1 MSYRT
6 LRVDGRVYQYSIG
19 RRYTHIR
26 GVGTFS
32 HEQIGDTVPSMLN
45 LTTSR
50 DQLCV
55 TPRCVANAIKGVHKP
70 ITLVRD
76 VNNHLVDYYL
86 MD

>member
-1 MSYRT
+1 MTDSAT
-6 LRVDGRVYQYSIG
+6 
-19 RRYTHIR
+19 
-26 GVGTFS
+26 
-32 HEQIGDTVPSMLN
+32 N
-45 LTTSR
+45 R

-70 ITLVRD
+70 IKLVRD